1 MKIINKQNIRNYAV
15 MLKLFQFYSEFYS
28 EREIT
33 SRYFWRVEETHTF
46 ADGLLIE
53 KEYTLL
59 RWCSV
64 YNIERKKWDS
74 AENYVTC
81 MPREI
86 QERAIMAVVSSPRGP
101 CLRSQLRSRGH
112 VWDRDASHGNAKC
125 RSAFACALIWRA
137 RLPTACRISS
147 VLIVRR

>member
-1 MKIINKQNIRNYAV
+1 MLYAIISKTILQYFTNFNVKTTLRIFQERNNIFR
-15 MLKLFQFYSEFYS
+15 F
-28 EREIT
+28 
-33 SRYFWRVEETHTF
+33 FWRMEEIHTF

-86 QERAIMAVVSSPRGP
+86 QERAIMAVV
-101 CLRSQLRSRGH
+101 LRRESR
-112 VWDRDASHGNAKC
+112 V
-125 RSAFACALIWRA
+125 CA
-137 RLPTACRISS
+137 
-147 VLIVRR
+147 